1 MKDTFYMQVFKRFFA
16 KKSATFSLLFVIFLI
31 IISFIGPFFLSFAP
45 DEINVDNILLPPS
58 LKHLFGTDALGR
70 DVFTRVI
77 YGGRISLLV
86 GFVAEGI
93 AIIIGV
99 ILGSVSGYFGGR
111 VDNFIMRF
119 ADIML
124 CFPTFFLILSVITF
138 LEPNIWNIMVVI
150 GLTGWMQIARLVR
163 GEFLTLREREFV
175 LYEKV
180 IGNKDFI
187 IIFKHILPNAINPV
201 VVSAAFGIA
210 GAILTETA
218 LSFLGLGVQ
227 PPTPSWGNIL
237 TSGKDMMEAAW
248 WLSVFPGIF
257 IFISVLCYNLIGEGL
272 KDALDPKFYN

>member
-1 MKDTFYMQVFKRFFA
+1 MKNTFYIQVLKRFFA
-16 KKSATFSLLFVIFLI
+16 RKSATFSLLFVLFLI
-31 IISFIGPFFLSFAP
+31 IMSFIGPFFLSFAP

-99 ILGSVSGYFGGR
+99 ILGSISGYFGGR

-150 GLTGWMQIARLVR
+150 GVTGWMQIARLVR

-248 WLSVFPGIF
+248 WLFPGIF